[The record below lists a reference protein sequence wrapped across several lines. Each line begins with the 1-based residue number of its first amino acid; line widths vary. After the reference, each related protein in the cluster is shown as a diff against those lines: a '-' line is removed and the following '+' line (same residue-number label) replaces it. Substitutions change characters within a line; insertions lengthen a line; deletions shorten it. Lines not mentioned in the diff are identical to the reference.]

1 MTFSEALATQP
12 AWIGVWLNILLAG
25 AFLLPLALL
34 IWKESRIAGIATVVA
49 SLVGGVA
56 TQWLYGEVGY
66 VKLLGLPHI
75 IFWTPLMVY
84 LIAKIVRGEVPVWP
98 QRIMTAIVIIIGISL
113 LFDYVDVARYVFGER
128 ASLIPEA

>member
-1 MTFSEALATQP
+1 M
-12 AWIGVWLNILLAG
+12 
-25 AFLLPLALL
+25 
-34 IWKESRIAGIATVVA
+34 
-49 SLVGGVA
+49 
-56 TQWLYGEVGY
+56 QWLYGEVGY